1 MKYIIT
7 ETQAERLQVLRRIKE
22 LREYIKSS
30 DAFNYICDYT
40 TFDDFLYDG
49 LYLGMQEDG
58 ELDWVTSDNIDYVFD
73 VINTMFYKELKKVY
87 KNRCD

>member
-7 ETQAERLQVLRRIKE
+7 ETQAERLQVMRRIKE

-30 DAFNYICDYT
+30 DAYNYICDYSS
-40 TFDDFLYDG
+40 FDDFLYDG

-73 VINTMFYKELKKVY
+73 VINTMFYKELKNFY
-87 KNRCD
+87 KNRCN

>member
-30 DAFNYICDYT
+30 DAFKYICDYSS
-40 TFDDFLYDG
+40 FDDFLYDG
-49 LYLGMQEDG
+49 LYLGIEDG

-73 VINTMFYKELKKVY
+73 VINTMFYKELKNVY

>member
-7 ETQAERLQVLRRIKE
+7 ETQAERLQVIRRIKE

-30 DAFNYICDYT
+30 DAYNYICDYSS
-40 TFDDFLYDG
+40 FDDFLYDG

-73 VINTMFYKELKKVY
+73 VINTMFYKELKNFY
-87 KNRCD
+87 KNRCN